1 MRNISLWLECI
12 SCKIV
17 CIMAA
22 VLLLLLTCWS
32 GVYTHM
38 LVADLSEEKVRL
50 YQDNPWINICWF
62 LISALFFRIISK
74 VVLTK
79 NEEKNKKIIHI
90 LAVVATVFVGIIGV
104 IWVTISTCTPY
115 HDQLQVVEDAMA
127 FLKGD
132 YSDLKGY
139 LEIYPH
145 QLGLV
150 FFYEMLF
157 AVWPAYRAVYYFH
170 VIWLMIIVYFTY
182 AVSEELFADN
192 NCSLCSIAA
201 AAAFVPMY
209 FYVNYAYGDLS
220 CAACGVLGIWLL
232 TKFCKSRQIRYA
244 VFLILTMTVGS
255 LARKNIYVVII
266 AMVIVLMIYGMKQ
279 KNYYSFLVA
288 ALLVVFPL
296 GMLNGIKMYYEMQA
310 DAKMVAGQP
319 AILHIAMGMQ
329 ESWEGPGYYNA
340 YNLKTYVDADKDAV
354 AASKIAKEY
363 ISDRFREMRQDLSY
377 TRNFYQVKIWQQWND
392 PSFSGELSTNRFES
406 TPRNFVLD
414 IYFGALQE
422 FLRAFRNRYLF
433 VLYIGAFLGTIR
445 LLFTPK
451 DKDNIWKHTICIILI
466 GGFLFSLIWENK
478 SRYVMPYIVM
488 LLPYGAYGLSQLQS
502 GGMKLMKL
510 LYKSF
515 EK

>member
-1 MRNISLWLECI
+1 MKKITLWLECI
-12 SCKIV
+12 SCKMV
-17 CIMAA
+17 GIMTA
-22 VLLLLLTCWS
+22 VLLLFLTGWS
-32 GVYTHM
+32 GTYTHM

-50 YQDNPWINICWF
+50 YQDNPWINICWL
-62 LISALFFRIISK
+62 LISAFSFWIVSK
-74 VVLTK
+74 IVLTA
-79 NEEKNKKIIHI
+79 NEEKNKKIVQF

-104 IWVTISTCTPY
+104 IWVTINTCTPY

-127 FLKGD
+127 FLEGD

-150 FFYEMLF
+150 FFYEILF
-157 AVWPAYRAVYYFH
+157 AVWPTYRAVYYFH

-192 NCSLCSIAA
+192 YCSLCSIVASA
-201 AAAFVPMY
+201 SFVPMY

-232 TKFCKSRQIRYA
+232 TKFCKSGQIRYA
-244 VFLILTMTVGS
+244 VFLIITMTVGC

-266 AMVIVLMIYGMKQ
+266 AMVIVLMIYGIKQ

-340 YNLKTYVDADKDAV
+340 YNLKTYVDADKDAAV
-354 AASKIAKEY
+354 ASQIAKEY
-363 ISDRFREMRQDLSY
+363 IRDRFMEMRQNLSY
-377 TRNFYQVKIWQQWND
+377 TKNFYQVKIWQQWND
-392 PSFSGELSTNRFES
+392 PSFSGELSTNLFAG

-414 IYFGALQE
+414 IYFGAIQE
-422 FLRAFRNRYLF
+422 WLREFRNRYLF
-433 VLYIGAFLGTIR
+433 VLYIGAFFGTIR
-445 LLFTPK
+445 LLFMPK
-451 DKDNIWKHTICIILI
+451 SKENIWKYTIGIILT

-488 LLPYGAYGLSQLQS
+488 LLPYGAYGLSQVQMC
-502 GGMKLMKL
+502 GIKLMKL
-510 LYKSF
+510 LYKSSG
-515 EK
+515 K